1 MIVRVPGVLLAVS
14 MLAACGLDGNN
25 EGEGEGEGVGP
36 TCKLTVL
43 TPTPHAVWS
52 RVALSAGGSTGTTL
66 EATITDFTWT
76 LIDAP
81 DNTAEFN
88 GIGGSA
94 TLKSATAGT
103 FVVGLTVTDDT
114 GATSSL
120 CQTSVT
126 FE

>member
-1 MIVRVPGVLLAVS
+1 MLVRVLGVVTMTVLSGCAV
-14 MLAACGLDGNN
+14 
-25 EGEGEGEGVGP
+25 GEGEGP

-43 TPTPHAVWS
+43 TPAPHALS
-52 RVALSAGGSTGTTL
+52 STVALSAGGSTGTTL

-76 LIDAP
+76 LIDAA
-81 DNTAEFN
+81 DDTAEFN
-88 GIGGSA
+88 GVGGSA

-114 GATSSL
+114 GATSSP
-120 CQTSVT
+120 CEASVT